1 MSQTHQLGELQLAI
15 MKVLWQRQEAT
26 VGEVH
31 AALHDERGLA
41 LTTIST
47 MLVKMEQKG
56 VLGHRSE
63 GRRFIYYPLIS
74 EGEVRRTM
82 VGELTERLFHGDVTA
97 LVSHLISHHEV
108 DADELGRLKSLIAA
122 HEELETKQNKNK
134 GGGK

>member
-1 MSQTHQLGELQLAI
+1 MTGTHQLGELQLAI

-31 AALHDERGLA
+31 AALHEERGLA

-56 VLGHRSE
+56 VVGHRTQ
-63 GRRFIYYPLIS
+63 GRRFVYYPLIS

-82 VGELTERLFHGDVTA
+82 VGELTERLFQGDVTA
-97 LVSHLISHHEV
+97 LVSHLISHHDV
-108 DADELGRLKSLIAA
+108 DGDELARLKDLISA
-122 HEELETKQNKNK
+122 HEQQEAKQSP
-134 GGGK
+134 GGRK

>member
-1 MSQTHQLGELQLAI
+1 MTQMHQLGELQLAI
-15 MKVLWQRQEAT
+15 MKVLWQRKEGT

-31 AALHDERGLA
+31 AALQERGLA

-56 VLGHRSE
+56 VIGHRSE

-82 VGELTERLFHGDVTA
+82 VGELTERLFQGDVTA
-97 LVSHLISHHEV
+97 LVSHLISHHDV
-108 DADELGRLKSLIAA
+108 DASELGRLKDLIAA
-122 HEELETKQNKNK
+122 HEEREGKPSK
-134 GGGK
+134 GGRK

>member
-15 MKVLWQRQEAT
+15 MKVLWQRKEAT

-31 AALHDERGLA
+31 AALHEERGLA

-56 VLGHRSE
+56 VIGHRSE
-63 GRRFIYYPLIS
+63 GRRFIYYPLVS

-82 VGELTERLFHGDVTA
+82 VGELTERLFQGDVTA
-97 LVSHLISHHEV
+97 LVSHLIAHHEV
-108 DADELGRLKSLIAA
+108 DADELTRLKNLIAA
-122 HEELETKQNKNK
+122 HEENEAKQNKSK
-134 GGGK
+134 GGKK

>member
-1 MSQTHQLGELQLAI
+1 MTGTHQLGELQLAI

-31 AALHDERGLA
+31 AALHEERGLA

-56 VLGHRSE
+56 VVDHRSE
-63 GRRFIYYPLIS
+63 GRRFVYYPLVS

-82 VGELTERLFHGDVTA
+82 VGELTERLFQGDVTA
-97 LVSHLISHHEV
+97 LVSHLISHHDV
-108 DADELGRLKSLIAA
+108 DSDELARLKNLIAE
-122 HEELETKQNKNK
+122 HEKQEVKQDK
-134 GGGK
+134 GGRK